1 MKFTSE
7 YQMCLQRSLVTR
19 RSLLPRRLCEVWE
32 EANEN
37 FDGVAALTGI
47 QVSQSIDLLA
57 CRFMEICVSIF
68 LV

>member
-7 YQMCLQRSLVTR
+7 YQMCLQCSLVTR

-37 FDGVAALTGI
+37 FDDVAALTGI
-47 QVSQSIDLLA
+47 QVSQSIELLA
-57 CRFMEICVSIF
+57 PGFMGISVSIL

>member
-7 YQMCLQRSLVTR
+7 YQMCLQRNVIPR

-32 EANEN
+32 EATEN
-37 FDGVAALTGI
+37 FDDVAALTGI
-47 QVSQSIDLLA
+47 QVSQSIGLLA
-57 CRFMEICVSIF
+57 CRFMEICASIL